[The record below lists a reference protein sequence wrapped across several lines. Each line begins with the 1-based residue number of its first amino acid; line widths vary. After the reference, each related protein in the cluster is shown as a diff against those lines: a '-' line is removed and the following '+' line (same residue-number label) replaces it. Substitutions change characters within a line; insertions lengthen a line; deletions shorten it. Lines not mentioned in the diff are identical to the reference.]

1 MQMTKQTKNV
11 RRKPFLICILLGI
24 FIFSALL
31 GGILFSIP
39 EKKAENDLCDV
50 YINDVD
56 FCSWDTKN
64 MAFCSYNKGL
74 KNKVCAMKYRLRENR
89 QQKNMRDL
97 SCNMAQACD

>member
-50 YINDVD
+50 
-56 FCSWDTKN
+56 
-64 MAFCSYNKGL
+64 
-74 KNKVCAMKYRLRENR
+74 
-89 QQKNMRDL
+89 
-97 SCNMAQACD
+97 